1 MPTERIP
8 GKPSTRRYTPAEK
21 EQAVR
26 LVRTLRAE
34 LGTEHGT
41 IQVVAA
47 QLGYGVES
55 VRSWVRQA
63 DIDDGQKPGVTTA
76 GAQRIKTHEQRN
88 VLAKVPTHAQA
99 DVKGDYWVIIDPI
112 EGDGPKAL
120 AEGRRRARRSIGKWK
135 PLYPSA
141 VACVEENLEASLVY
155 LAFSTEHHK
164 RIQHSN
170 LIERTFGETR
180 RRVKVIGRLRASRAA
195 SASSGR
201 CSIAPQRAGRR
212 SRCRSRPSG
221 SSRTCEV
228 SCSKRRAAARR
239 GRGGDHRDCYSRA

>member
-99 DVKGDYWVIIDPI
+99 DVKGDYWAIFDPI
-112 EGDGPKAL
+112 EGEGPKAL
-120 AEGRRRARRSIGKWK
+120 AEGRRRSHPALHREVEAALPLRRRLRGGEPRGVARLPGLLHRAPQAHPALQPHRADLRGDPTPSEGDRPPPGEQSCLSLFWAVLDRASKGWQALTMSLKAFRLLQNLRSQLLEAASCSPTWARR
-135 PLYPSA
+135 
-141 VACVEENLEASLVY
+141 
-155 LAFSTEHHK
+155 
-164 RIQHSN
+164 
-170 LIERTFGETR
+170 
-180 RRVKVIGRLRASRAA
+180 
-195 SASSGR
+195 
-201 CSIAPQRAGRR
+201 
-212 SRCRSRPSG
+212 
-221 SSRTCEV
+221 
-228 SCSKRRAAARR
+228 
-239 GRGGDHRDCYSRA
+239 